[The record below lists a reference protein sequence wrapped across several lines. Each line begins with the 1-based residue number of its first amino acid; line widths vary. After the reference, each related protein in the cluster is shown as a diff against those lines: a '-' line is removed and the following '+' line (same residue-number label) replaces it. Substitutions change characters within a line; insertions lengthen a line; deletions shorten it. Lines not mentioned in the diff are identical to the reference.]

1 VEVVVETGGRLVMML
16 TELDA
21 EDDVAM
27 DDVLVAEL
35 DLAEED
41 DAVTGAELEELT
53 TELVELAVDELLEA
67 LTEYNCSLEPAPQ
80 YVVLSPGQRKLQ
92 SAWFVA
98 LTLPAPREL
107 PQ

>member
-1 VEVVVETGGRLVMML
+1 METGGRLVMML

-27 DDVLVAEL
+27 DDVLVA
-35 DLAEED
+35 
-41 DAVTGAELEELT
+41 ELT